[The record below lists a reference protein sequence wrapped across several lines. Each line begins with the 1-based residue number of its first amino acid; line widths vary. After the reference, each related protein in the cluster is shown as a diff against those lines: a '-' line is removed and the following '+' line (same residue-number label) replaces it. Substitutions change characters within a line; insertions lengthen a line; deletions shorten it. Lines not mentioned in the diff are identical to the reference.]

1 MTDKTDKTDAD
12 GTVGPEQVEAFDPL
26 PGDLL
31 REARNRR
38 GWTVSRVA
46 EDMNLEVRFIE
57 AMEENRFEDLGA
69 PVFARGHLRKYAR
82 LLEVDSDRLMQAYA
96 VIEKERIPPPVAS
109 AEGLRMTGDET
120 SGGSGWR
127 TIAII
132 LVLLAL
138 GVLGWRLLMTR
149 GDVAAPAVGVTAPQP
164 SPEGRAGDED
174 AIDAPVAVPLPA
186 IVTATEPPSEADDAL
201 ESTPPE
207 TGDDETASPTAAA
220 TAESGQ
226 PVGAGEGAVQAPVEE
241 APVPAG
247 EARLVLRFTADSWV
261 EVRDASGN
269 RLVYQLGRAGR
280 QRTVTGRPPFD
291 IFLGFA
297 DGVSLELNGETVVVP
312 ASARLGR
319 TASFRV
325 PADTA
330 AAIRP

>member
-1 MTDKTDKTDAD
+1 MTDKTDKTDGD
-12 GTVGPEQVEAFDPL
+12 GAVGPEQVEAFDPL

-69 PVFARGHLRKYAR
+69 PVFARGHLRKYSR
-82 LLEVDSDRLMQAYA
+82 LLEVDTNRLMQAYA

-109 AEGLRMTGDET
+109 AEGLRMTGDEHA
-120 SGGSGWR
+120 GGSGWR

-132 LVLLAL
+132 LVLVAL
-138 GVLGWRLLMTR
+138 GLLGWRLLTSR
-149 GDVAAPAVGVTAPQP
+149 SDVATPAVGVTAPQS
-164 SPEGRAGDED
+164 SPAETARDND
-174 AIDAPVAVPLPA
+174 AIDGPVAVPLPA

-201 ESTPPE
+201 EPTSSE
-207 TGDDETASPTAAA
+207 SGDDETATPAA
-220 TAESGQ
+220 AESGE
-226 PVGAGEGAVQAPVEE
+226 PVEAGESGEQAPVEE
-241 APVPAG
+241 TPVPAG
-247 EARLVLRFTADSWV
+247 EVRLVLRFTADSWV

-280 QRTVTGRPPFD
+280 QRAVTGRPPFD

-297 DGVSLELNGETVVVP
+297 DGVSLELNGETVIVP

>member
-1 MTDKTDKTDAD
+1 MTDKTDKTDGD
-12 GTVGPEQVEAFDPL
+12 GAVGPEQVEAFDPL

-69 PVFARGHLRKYAR
+69 PVFARGHLRKYSR
-82 LLEVDSDRLMQAYA
+82 LLEVDTNRLMQAYA

-109 AEGLRMTGDET
+109 AEGLRMTGDEHA
-120 SGGSGWR
+120 GGSGWR

-132 LVLLAL
+132 LVLVAL
-138 GVLGWRLLMTR
+138 GLLGWRLLTSR
-149 GDVAAPAVGVTAPQP
+149 SDVATPAGGVTAPQA
-164 SPEGRAGDED
+164 SPAETARDKD
-174 AIDAPVAVPLPA
+174 ALDGPVAVPLPA

-201 ESTPPE
+201 EPTPPE
-207 TGDDETASPTAAA
+207 TADGEAATPAAA
-220 TAESGQ
+220 TAASGE
-226 PVGAGEGAVQAPVEE
+226 PVDAGESEEQTSVEE
-241 APVPAG
+241 TPVPAG

-280 QRTVTGRPPFD
+280 QRAVTGRPPFD

-297 DGVSLELNGETVVVP
+297 DGVSLELNGETVIVP

>member
-1 MTDKTDKTDAD
+1 
-12 GTVGPEQVEAFDPL
+12 
-26 PGDLL
+26 
-31 REARNRR
+31 
-38 GWTVSRVA
+38 
-46 EDMNLEVRFIE
+46 MNLEVRFVE

-96 VIEKERIPPPVAS
+96 VIEKERIPPPAAS
-109 AEGLRMTGDET
+109 AEGLRMTGDEP

-149 GDVAAPAVGVTAPQP
+149 GDVATPAVGVTAPQP
-164 SPEGRAGDED
+164 SPAEAASDED

-186 IVTATEPPSEADDAL
+186 IVTATEPPSEADEAL
-201 ESTPPE
+201 EPT
-207 TGDDETASPTAAA
+207 TGDDEDAGPTAAA
-220 TAESGQ
+220 TPEAGQ
-226 PVGAGEGAVQAPVEE
+226 PVAAGAGAAGAPAEE

-280 QRTVTGRPPFD
+280 QRTVTGQPPFD

>member
-1 MTDKTDKTDAD
+1 MTDKTDKTDGD
-12 GTVGPEQVEAFDPL
+12 GAVGPEQVEAFDPL

-109 AEGLRMTGDET
+109 AEGLRMTGDEHA
-120 SGGSGWR
+120 GGSGWR

-132 LVLLAL
+132 LVLVAL
-138 GVLGWRLLMTR
+138 GLLGWRLLTTR
-149 GDVAAPAVGVTAPQP
+149 SDVATPAVGVTAPQS
-164 SPEGRAGDED
+164 SPAETARDND

-201 ESTPPE
+201 ETTSSE
-207 TGDDETASPTAAA
+207 SGDDETATPAA
-220 TAESGQ
+220 AESGE
-226 PVGAGEGAVQAPVEE
+226 PVEAGESGEQAPVEE
-241 APVPAG
+241 TPMPAG

-280 QRTVTGRPPFD
+280 QRAVTGRPPFD

-297 DGVSLELNGETVVVP
+297 DGVSLELNGETVIVP